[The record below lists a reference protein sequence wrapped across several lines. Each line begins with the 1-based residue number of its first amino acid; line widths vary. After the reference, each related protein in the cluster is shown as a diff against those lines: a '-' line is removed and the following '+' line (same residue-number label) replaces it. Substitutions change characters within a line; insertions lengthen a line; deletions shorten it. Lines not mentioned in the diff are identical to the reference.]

1 MTELVEFFSRIL
13 GLGLEPK
20 NLTFPHI
27 ALRTI
32 IVFFTT
38 LLILRIGNK
47 RFLSKMSAFDVIVGF
62 ILASMLARA
71 VNGSASFWPTLGGGF
86 VLIAI
91 HRLLAFI
98 AVRSPWFERLVK
110 GNSEN

>member
-1 MTELVEFFSRIL
+1 MRELVDFFNRIL

-20 NLTFPHI
+20 NLTFLHI
-27 ALRTI
+27 ALRAI
-32 IVFFTT
+32 MVFFTP

-47 RFLSKMSAFDVIVGF
+47 RFLSKMSAFDAIVGF

-86 VLIAI
+86 VNRHPPPAGF
-91 HRLLAFI
+91 HRRTLT
-98 AVRSPWFERLVK
+98 LV
-110 GNSEN
+110 